1 MKFEF
6 VTQKEVAQARKE
18 IEQVILKVQ
27 GYLRENNILTFQ
39 YNLVGSAGKRHLV
52 TRVIGGNKGF
62 DLDYNLSIQRLL
74 NNKYNDEKKMK
85 TLFMKLFNEFKPKY
99 FECCEDSTSVFTV
112 KRLDAKTG
120 NILYSFDF
128 AIVYYYMEVIPNE
141 DFDEDYDDPDDEYY
155 EEERQKYI
163 KHDKHSDTY
172 YWELRP
178 IATNHCYIENA
189 IKDNNLWNELRD
201 LYLEKKNSNKDP
213 NKKSRIIYYE
223 TLNEIW
229 QKYFD

>member
-1 MKFEF
+1 MFEY
-6 VTQKEVAQARKE
+6 VDKSEYKPLRDYVESVIK
-18 IEQVILKVQ
+18 QVQVD
-27 GYLRENNILTFQ
+27 LREKGIVTFQ
-39 YNLVGSAGKRHLV
+39 FYRIGSAGDRHLI
-52 TRVIGGNKGF
+52 TREVNGNNGF

-85 TLFMKLFNEFKPKY
+85 TLFMKLFNEFKPKH

-128 AIVYYYMEVIPNE
+128 AIVYYYMEGIPNQ

-155 EEERQKYI
+155 EKERQKYI

-201 LYLEKKNSNKDP
+201 LYLEKKNNNKDP